1 MVDKEDEDHE
11 DDEDYD
17 CDDDED
23 VHRLSIDD
31 SSVGRSTHACVVKLA
46 WVFCCCY
53 HLMIIMNII
62 NMMNIINF
70 IKHNDHADDGMMMMA
85 VMAICWPLPS
95 YLEFHTCF
103 F

>member
-1 MVDKEDEDHE
+1 MVDKEDEDHEDHE

-17 CDDDED
+17 CDNDED

-62 NMMNIINF
+62 NMMNIINV
-70 IKHNDHADDGMMMMA
+70 INIMIMLMMDMMMMEM
-85 VMAICWPLPS
+85 MAIC
-95 YLEFHTCF
+95 
-103 F
+103 